1 MSYGRAKT
9 LGKAHLQDRV
19 RASPLL
25 LQLCFRR
32 HVLNLLGAQHA
43 VAYFNAPAPTGSGT
57 ELAGPASLQTYFK
70 LTSKLTI
77 NAGIRWDFEPP
88 RTERFNRQIFW
99 DKDYPWDWQPRT
111 GWTWDLAQQQ
121 AGVTGAA
128 QPQWLSGFCGRAGI
142 TGTPEYPSR
151 VFRESG
157 E

>member
-99 DKDYPWDWQPRT
+99 DKDYPWDWQPNA

-121 AGVTGAA
+121 AGGDRRRAA
-128 QPQWLSGFCGRAGI
+128 PMALWLLWTRGHHRDAGVSFAGLSGER
-142 TGTPEYPSR
+142 
-151 VFRESG
+151 
-157 E
+157 